1 MRGEDGA
8 ASGVWGERGVRW
20 RGGGV
25 REEGVDGGGIKEGGV
40 QWRRERGCGMT
51 EGSRGGQRGT
61 VWVGGVGEWMRHGGG

>member
-25 REEGVDGGGIKEGGV
+25 REEGVDGGGIKENYA
-40 QWRRERGCGMT
+40 RFSSKR
-51 EGSRGGQRGT
+51 
-61 VWVGGVGEWMRHGGG
+61 